1 MERLR
6 ESVDMIVVVSNDQ
19 LLRCIPPGVSLADS
33 FALADEVLRQGIV
46 GLADIVTKPGLVNI
60 DFADVRSI
68 VADSG
73 LALMGVGRGAGAGR
87 AAARRWRLPPRRQLA
102 CSPRLARRPSERGPS
117 PRRSSARRQSR
128 C

>member
-73 LALMGVGRGAGAGR
+73 LALMGVGRGR
-87 AAARRWRLPPRRQLA
+87 YR
-102 CSPRLARRPSERGPS
+102 EM
-117 PRRSSARRQSR
+117 
-128 C
+128 

>member
-73 LALMGVGRGAGAGR
+73 LALMGVGRGEGSTR
-87 AAARRWRLPPRRQLA
+87 AADAAEAAISSPLLDLPLRRAQVTTTLP
-102 CSPRLARRPSERGPS
+102 
-117 PRRSSARRQSR
+117 
-128 C
+128 